1 MSIES
6 KEVLA
11 HLQELYSNSFKSLN
25 SILNEFLKL
34 CSSQPVSVI
43 ETESFQSNMKDTLN
57 FLFEERQRCHSLIQ
71 GISVSLS
78 EAESKEVPPPK
89 NIDDYSH

>member
-6 KEVLA
+6 KKVLA

-25 SILNEFLKL
+25 FILSEFLNL
-34 CSSQPVSVI
+34 CSSEPTSVI
-43 ETESFQSNMKDTLN
+43 ETESFQSSMKDTLN
-57 FLFEERQRCHSLIQ
+57 FLFDERERCHSLLQ
-71 GISVSLS
+71 GISISLS